1 MEVFKA
7 FTALSLKDMIS
18 SPLRGIRAALNA
30 TTNAAAGLGTRM
42 GKVAI
47 AMAPVAMVA
56 GVVLGAFGV
65 GAVKAMAFESAMAD
79 VARVVRF
86 DTHAELAAMS
96 KTVKDLSGRLPETA
110 EGIAGIVK
118 MAGEVGVAKDD
129 LAAFAEQAVKMGVA
143 FGLGSNEA
151 ARMMD
156 DWRQGMHLTMPQLV
170 SLTDA
175 VGHLSR
181 EMRVSSAD
189 IGKLVQNVG
198 GLAKV
203 YGLTEHQT
211 AALGTALMSAG
222 VAGPEEAGTA
232 MQKFMAVLSRSDA
245 MSKTAEDALK
255 SLGFSAAQV
264 AKDMQIDAQGTIF
277 SVLQALSGQSK
288 DKQNALM
295 FELFGVGANQTIGAL
310 GPLLSNM
317 ETLEKSF
324 ALVGNQANYA
334 GSMQA
339 VYTERV
345 QATDMALK
353 IMRNKF
359 DNVARSIGVLFLP
372 AISWAAIR
380 LGYFA
385 DALRYV
391 AESSFGQKF
400 LKVAG
405 ALAVGV
411 IGFTAFSGA
420 IWGITKLAPI
430 VAKALLP
437 LKAAILGVG
446 WPVLAVIAAIGL
458 LYVAWRSNFGGIAD
472 TMKRWGRNIA
482 LVGRGVIEVFRT
494 LTDGTG
500 VIRGELAKEIKAA
513 GLEGFVT
520 TVARV
525 VYRVQSFF
533 AGLWDGLDFA
543 RPLSLFMPIGDKLAT
558 TIEKLGLLFARV
570 FGSEVTS
577 ATAGFYDLGKV
588 VGGAVSWSFEA
599 LATVV
604 HLVANGLG
612 MLISGI
618 VGVVAF
624 FSGDFVTAGQ
634 MGQDILDALADS
646 FMSLADLF
654 RIGDWLRAAWT
665 EGIEYLGSIDLFES
679 GARILETLKA
689 GILSAASS
697 VTEGVKGV
705 FSSIR
710 DLLPFSDAKTGPLSE
725 LTLSGSRIMTTLAE
739 GVKAGAGALVASI
752 DESLAAITPEVPHF
766 SEQTLEDSHEDSQG
780 GSGRTGPS
788 YVFHIGNITL
798 PDVKDGQ
805 DFMQSLQDLVDEYG
819 GGQLA

>member
-7 FTALSLKDMIS
+7 FTTLSLADMVS
-18 SPLRGIRAALNA
+18 SPLQRIRGAMAA
-30 TTNAAAGLGTRM
+30 TTNVAASLGTKM
-42 GKVAI
+42 GKVAV

-56 GVVLGAFGV
+56 GVVLGVLGV
-65 GAVKAMAFESAMAD
+65 GAAKAIAFESAMAD

-86 DTHAELAAMS
+86 DTRAELEAMS

-110 EGIAGIVK
+110 EGIASVVK
-118 MAGEVGVAKDD
+118 LAGEYGVAKDD
-129 LAAFAEQAVKMGVA
+129 LAIFAEQAVKMGVA
-143 FGLGSNEA
+143 FGQSTDEA
-151 ARMMD
+151 ARMMN
-156 DWRQGMHLTMPQLV
+156 DWRNGMSLTLPQV
-170 SLTDA
+170 FSLTDA
-175 VGHLSR
+175 VGYLSR
-181 EMRVSSAD
+181 EMQISSGD
-189 IGKLVQNVG
+189 LGKLVQNVG

-203 YGLTEHQT
+203 YGLAEHQT
-211 AALGTALMSAG
+211 AALGAAFMATG
-222 VAGPEEAGTA
+222 AGPEAAGTA
-232 MQKFMAVLSRSDA
+232 MQKFMTVLSRSEA
-245 MSKTAEDALK
+245 MSTTAADALK
-255 SLGFSAAQV
+255 SLGFSATQV
-264 AKDMQIDAQGTIF
+264 AKDMQIDAQGTIL

-295 FELFGVGANQTIGAL
+295 FDLFGQGATGTIGVL
-310 GPLLSNM
+310 GPLLSDMGN
-317 ETLEKSF
+317 LEKSF
-324 ALVGNQANYA
+324 ALVGDQANYA

-359 DNVARSIGVLFLP
+359 DNVARSVGVLFLP

-385 DALRYV
+385 DALRYI

-400 LKVAG
+400 LKIAG

-430 VAKALLP
+430 VSKALLP
-437 LKAAILGVG
+437 LKAAILGLG
-446 WPVLAVIAAIGL
+446 WPFLVIIAAIGL
-458 LYVAWRSNFGGIAD
+458 LYAAWRSNFGGIAD
-472 TMKRWGRNIA
+472 TMSRWGRNIS
-482 LVGRGVIEVFRT
+482 LVGQGVMEVFRT

-525 VYRVQSFF
+525 VYRVQSLF
-533 AGLWDGLDFA
+533 AGLWEGLDFT
-543 RPLSLFMPIGDKLAT
+543 RPLAIFMPIGDKLAAAV
-558 TIEKLGLLFARV
+558 EKLGQLFARV
-570 FGSEVTS
+570 FGREITS
-577 ATAGFYDLGKV
+577 ATAGFYDLGKM
-588 VGGAVSWSFEA
+588 VGGAVSWGFEA

-604 HLVANGLG
+604 LLVANGLG

-634 MGQDILDALADS
+634 MGRDILDALADS
-646 FMSLADLF
+646 LMSIADLF

-665 EGIEYLGSIDLFES
+665 DAIDYLGSIDLFES
-679 GARILETLKA
+679 GVRILETLKA

-697 VTEGVKGV
+697 VTDSVKGA
-705 FSSIR
+705 FSGIR

-739 GVKAGAGALVASI
+739 GVQRGAGALIDSI

-766 SEQTLEDSHEDSQG
+766 SARDLEAPGEDSQG
-780 GSGRTGPS
+780 GYGRTGAV
-788 YVFHIGNITL
+788 YNVHIGNITL

-805 DFMQSLQDLVDEYG
+805 GFMQFLQDLVDEYG
-819 GGQLA
+819 WGELA